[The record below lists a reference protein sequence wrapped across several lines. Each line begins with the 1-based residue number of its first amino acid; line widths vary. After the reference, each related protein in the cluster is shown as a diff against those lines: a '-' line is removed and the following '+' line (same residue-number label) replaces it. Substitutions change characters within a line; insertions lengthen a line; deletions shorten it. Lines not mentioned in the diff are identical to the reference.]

1 MNAIGLRI
9 WLAIALGAGFVAYL
23 PAQTRGSE
31 TVDAAEERFIAANEA
46 AMKRMML
53 DMTIRRTGD
62 IDRDF
67 AELMIPHHQSAI
79 DMARAELQ
87 FGRNEQMRRIAHA
100 IIVGQQQQIV
110 AMQVA
115 VNEDPDANGGRAG
128 RQ

>member
-9 WLAIALGAGFVAYL
+9 WLAFALCVGFAAYL

-31 TVDAAEERFIAANEA
+31 VDPAEERFIAANEA

-100 IIVGQQQQIV
+100 IIAGHQQQIA

-115 VNEDPDANGGRAG
+115 VNEDPEANGGAG